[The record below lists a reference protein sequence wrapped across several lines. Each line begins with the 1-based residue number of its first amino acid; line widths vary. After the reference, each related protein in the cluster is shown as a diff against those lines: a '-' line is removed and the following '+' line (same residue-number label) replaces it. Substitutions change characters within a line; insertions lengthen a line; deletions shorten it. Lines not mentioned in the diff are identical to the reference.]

1 MKDFTWNDKENKIS
15 NKVIMTFQYTD
26 HAYAKLWGQEHFTSQ
41 NKGDMKKHR
50 KKMMNI
56 KMVHK
61 RTQ

>member
-1 MKDFTWNDKENKIS
+1 
-15 NKVIMTFQYTD
+15 MTFQYTD

>member
-1 MKDFTWNDKENKIS
+1 
-15 NKVIMTFQYTD
+15 MTFQYTD
-26 HAYAKLWGQEHFTSQ
+26 HAYTKLWGQEPFTSQ